1 MGELHLEIIV
11 DRMKCE
17 YNVETNVASVIK
29 GGSVPGEYIAGV
41 QMGIE
46 TVLGLKAILVDGA
59 YHNVD
64 SFVMAFKIAGRAAT
78 KEGHRKVK
86 ALLMEPLMQVDISTP
101 ERYMGDALG
110 DVNSRRGLVGNLGE
124 RGNVKTISAI
134 NVQIGASN

>member
-1 MGELHLEIIV
+1 MSEAQIKLVAEDPSLTFSHDEETWQTIIEGMGELHLEIIV

-59 YHNVD
+59 Y
-64 SFVMAFKIAGRAAT
+64 
-78 KEGHRKVK
+78 
-86 ALLMEPLMQVDISTP
+86 Q
-101 ERYMGDALG
+101 
-110 DVNSRRGLVGNLGE
+110 E

-134 NVQIGASN
+134 NVQIGASNWIWCLSQMIQ